1 MIKSIHSCAL
11 FVCFGKFNDFFVLIL
26 FGVERKTESK
36 LASNT
41 DTKVSALDIY
51 QFVFYAERSQLPL
64 EKILLRKVHLRC
76 AEKVNKRS
84 NSAQLHCEFQS
95 VALLK
100 ATALGFFYCK
110 KPEKIFLNR
119 RVNPAHTQQHPQFYN
134 QRIYTKLLEW

>member
-1 MIKSIHSCAL
+1 MEC
-11 FVCFGKFNDFFVLIL
+11 
-26 FGVERKTESK
+26 K

-100 ATALGFFYCK
+100 TTALGCFFVKSRKRY
-110 KPEKIFLNR
+110 F
-119 RVNPAHTQQHPQFYN
+119 
-134 QRIYTKLLEW
+134 